1 MEKKTL
7 EELKNKLQKEKE
19 EIIEALSSVAKPDK
33 GDHVPGKYAP
43 NFPDYGDDSDI
54 ETGDSSPS
62 EVEDYS
68 INLNLTGELESKLD
82 LIDEAL
88 KKMESGEYG
97 KCEKCGKEIDIKR
110 LQVNPS
116 ALTCVKCG

>member
-1 MEKKTL
+1 ML

-19 EIIEALSSVAKPDK
+19 EIIEALSSIAKPDK
-33 GDHVPGKYAP
+33 GDHVPGQYAAT
-43 NFPDYGDDSDI
+43 FPDYGDDTDP
-54 ETGDSSPS
+54 EVGDSSPS

-68 INLNLTGELESKLD
+68 ININLTGELERKLN
-82 LIDEAL
+82 LIDEAF

-97 KCEKCGKEIDIKR
+97 KCDKCGKPIDEKR
-110 LQVNPS
+110 LQANPS